1 MKGIKMNYVYEG
13 LGTSSYEDDV
23 KADKVFP
30 FVRELRF
37 KHGLQVFSMAIHQT
51 HSGDFIRN
59 SFSLCNPMGI
69 AIAKVWFDDKEE
81 QFCYYSMWYEKSRGS
96 DSKDRRTLRSKKL
109 SSLMNT
115 LKKCNVV
122 PDDENVLRNLMT
134 EHRYGYGNAITAVRD
149 KIGNE
154 GKHNPFQPDEVH
166 ELLEIVL
173 ADKPYDSL
181 VDDLK
186 NKLAQTLDN
195 YREKDKIKQARVAEV
210 NRFFGSC
217 YALFVDGLGQYV
229 VGVIKHEKMDTGRS
243 WHYDGFEV
251 IKPFKRYADI
261 DALGVYPDLVSYLT
275 MLKTYAENKEFAEF
289 YGYVPRTNTYIE
301 SLDMVITSCYTDGS
315 KEFTDLQL
323 YTPCQS

>member
-1 MKGIKMNYVYEG
+1 MNYVYEG
-13 LGTSSYEDDV
+13 LDQGGYEDDV

-30 FVRELRF
+30 LVRELRF
-37 KHGLQVFSMAIHQT
+37 KYGLQVFAKANQT
-51 HSGDFIRN
+51 SWQGNHINDN
-59 SFSLCNPMGI
+59 FSLCNPMGI
-69 AIAKVWFDDKEE
+69 AVAKVWFEEKEE
-81 QFCYYSMWYEKSRGS
+81 QFCYYSLWYEKSRGS

-115 LKKCNVV
+115 LKKCDVV
-122 PDDENVLRNLMT
+122 PDNDKVLQSLMT
-134 EHRYGYGNAITAVRD
+134 EHRYGYGNAVTVVQD

-154 GKHNPFQPDEVH
+154 GKHNPFNANEVH

-210 NRFFGSC
+210 HRFFDSC

-229 VGVIKHEKMDTGRS
+229 VGVVKYKQMDTGRS
-243 WHYDGFEV
+243 WHYDGFELV
-251 IKPFKRYADI
+251 KPFKRYADI
-261 DALGVYPDLVSYLT
+261 NALGVYPDLISYLT
-275 MLKTYAENKEFAEF
+275 MVKTWSENKGQTEF
-289 YGYVPRTNTYIE
+289 YGYVPRTNSYIE
-301 SLDMVITSCYTDGS
+301 SLDMIISSCYTDGS
-315 KEFTDLQL
+315 KEFTDLQV
-323 YTPCQS
+323 YTPCSTI